1 MSSDQVTASHYDH
14 GSSQESA
21 SGEYTSYTQEPIA
34 IETPPCLA
42 SKYTY
47 LREIGHGAQGKIYQA
62 KRLADGVQVAIKQ
75 LNIDSV
81 QTWKKYDLFR
91 REATVLES
99 LNIDGVAKFY
109 EAIERSDD
117 IPPRSYIV
125 QEYIQGKT
133 LAEMIRVGH
142 RFSLARVYDILIQL
156 LNILKQLHAH
166 VPPVIHRDIKP
177 SNILLKS
184 LQGDDFKVYLI
195 DFGAVANPQVQGG
208 GSTVAGTYG
217 FMPPEQ
223 LMGRPCPASDIYS
236 LAAVAV
242 NLISGKSP
250 ADMPVKDFRL
260 IFEPDIQSMPPTLV
274 NTLRAMLDPNTENR
288 LADIDKIIQTFTKFQ
303 HNQYKDE
310 IRKQPT
316 DLTPKEYNRLLE
328 QVESVCQPG
337 NIELWH
343 RLSDKTPR
351 TIPKCY
357 TVIKLIP
364 KDKPAPLPF
373 GYSKRSQFY
382 DLGTGKLIK
391 FEINPGML
399 LGCLAF
405 CIIFPI
411 LFYCWAPFNQ
421 AINCFIGLI
430 IGLYIS
436 TMYAKFYFNS
446 LNSHQNYIKISNTLA
461 DQLSSDKKQRIEQL
475 KAIAA
480 DQDYYNKLQDL
491 SFFRHTATKN
501 DLLRLLS
508 KGRKTIAIITE
519 IKYLPAYRKYIK
531 YIKHQNY
538 DFNPINYE
546 IYSRPMFEI
555 SYKFNPPDDEK
566 AEDLIHSFL
575 TPVAPDHRYKEGDP
589 LPILYMIHHRANNR
603 PETVNSMPFP
613 IPLHDIMD
621 LSDVIYMNA

>member
-1 MSSDQVTASHYDH
+1 MSANTNLQYNTES
-14 GSSQESA
+14 SSQYLSDESP
-21 SGEYTSYTQEPIA
+21 SDIQENTDLA
-34 IETPPCLA
+34 TPPCLA
-42 SKYTY
+42 EKYSY

-62 KRLADGVQVAIKQ
+62 KRLADGALVAIKQ

-81 QTWKKYDLFR
+81 QNWKKYDLFR

-133 LAEMIRVGH
+133 LADMIRAGH
-142 RFSLARVYDILIQL
+142 RFSLVRVYDILIQL
-156 LNILKQLHAH
+156 LKILKQLHAH

-177 SNILLKS
+177 SNILLKP
-184 LQGDDFKVYLI
+184 LKEDDFKVYLI

-223 LMGRPCPASDIYS
+223 LMGKPSPASDIYS

-250 ADMPVKDFRL
+250 AEMPVKDFRL
-260 IFEPDIQSMPPTLV
+260 IFEPDMQSMPPTLV

-288 LADIDKIIQTFTKFQ
+288 LSDIDKLIQTFTKFQ
-303 HNQYKDE
+303 HNQYSDE
-310 IRKQPT
+310 IRKQPA

-328 QVESVCQPG
+328 QVDSVCQPG
-337 NIELWH
+337 NIELWQ

-351 TIPKCY
+351 IIPKCY
-357 TVIKLIP
+357 AAIKLIP
-364 KDKPAPLPF
+364 KDKPAPVPF
-373 GYSKRSQFY
+373 GYSKRSQLY
-382 DLGTGKLIK
+382 DINTGKLIQ

-399 LGCLAF
+399 LGCFAF

-411 LFYCWAPFNQ
+411 LLYTWAPFNQ
-421 AINCFIGLI
+421 ALNCFIGLL
-430 IGLYIS
+430 IGLFIS
-436 TMYAKFYFNS
+436 RKYTKFYFNS
-446 LNSHQNYIKISNTLA
+446 LHSSKNYIRISNALA
-461 DQLSSDKKQRIEQL
+461 DQLSTDKKERIEQL
-475 KAIAA
+475 KAMAA
-480 DQDYYNKLQDL
+480 DQDYYNKLQDRPFL
-491 SFFRHTATKN
+491 RKTATEA
-501 DLLRLLS
+501 DLIRLLG
-508 KGRKTIAIITE
+508 KGRKTIATITE
-519 IKYLPAYRKYIK
+519 IKYIPAYRKFIK
-531 YIKHQNY
+531 YIKPKYQY
-538 DFNPINYE
+538 FDPINYE

-566 AEDLIHSFL
+566 AEDLIHSFV
-575 TPVAPDHRYKEGDP
+575 TPVAPDQHYKAGDP
-589 LPILYMIHHRANNR
+589 LPILYMIHPRTNEC

-621 LSDVIYMNA
+621 LSDVIYMDG